1 MKTETEMIGLP
12 STQIEHRVKLSG
24 ITWETYQRLKTEL
37 DNRNV
42 RLTFNHG
49 VLEIMSPSP
58 EHEYFKKVMGRFV
71 ETLAEEFVVNL
82 YPLGSTTLDRED
94 LVSGSE
100 PDECFYLTV
109 SKIQA
114 VRGKKRIDL
123 TQDPAPDLV
132 IEIDITSRSKHR
144 RQVYAALQIPE
155 IWRFD
160 GQKLTL
166 LALRGEDYV
175 AIDQS
180 VAFPKINAQA
190 IEPFLQQAMTTDY
203 LELVNNFRQW
213 LQSL

>member
-1 MKTETEMIGLP
+1 MIGLP
-12 STQIEHRVKLSG
+12 STQIERRVQLSG
-24 ITWETYQRLKTEL
+24 ITWKTYQQLKTEL

-42 RLTFNHG
+42 RLTYNHG
-49 VLEIMSPSP
+49 VLEIMAPSP

-82 YPLGSTTLDRED
+82 HPLGSTTLDRED

-114 VRGKKRIDL
+114 IKGKKRIDL

-155 IWRFD
+155 LWRFD
-160 GQKLTL
+160 GQELTI
-166 LALRGEDYV
+166 LALKDKEY
-175 AIDQS
+175 IPINQS
-180 VAFPKINAQA
+180 IAFPQINARA

-213 LQSL
+213 LQNL